1 MQVNNAVAPRGGD
14 VIETI
19 GSAWVLCGVETTHLQ
34 LVQLVPTLEQLKP
47 EQNELLAVMP
57 DDEL

>member
-1 MQVNNAVAPRGGD
+1 MDLLPHEQIDDLEQSLEDLVQVNNAVAPRGGD

-34 LVQLVPTLEQLKP
+34 PCSTS
-47 EQNELLAVMP
+47 A
-57 DDEL
+57 